1 MNNKHV
7 NVMARGVLVSPA
19 PLRAPP
25 RENSIAIKGC
35 IDPSNQLKI
44 TVKRTTS
51 SLSIMNLAHLDASS
65 AEPNDLCIIFD
76 DMPISKTQV
85 GLIKNTLAQKVLI
98 IKKNKD
104 DNDHQKFLELGFTQ
118 DIEVNQTRIYS
129 YNLKTYNNK
138 RGWNNPEG
146 WANPENF
153 EKFRW

>member
-1 MNNKHV
+1 MSKSGLNDFLV
-7 NVMARGVLVSPA
+7 GVIHNEAASSVLAITKKDLSA
-19 PLRAPP
+19 FAELC
-25 RENSIAIKGC
+25 ENS
-35 IDPSNQLKI
+35 LK
-44 TVKRTTS
+44 K
-51 SLSIMNLAHLDASS
+51 LSIMSLDHLDSNI

-85 GLIKNTLAQKVLI
+85 GLIKNMLAQKVLI

-118 DIEVNQTRIYS
+118 DIEITQARIYS

>member
-1 MNNKHV
+1 MPKSGLNDFLV
-7 NVMARGVLVSPA
+7 GVIHNEAVSSVLA
-19 PLRAPP
+19 ITKKDLSAFAELC
-25 RENSIAIKGC
+25 ENS
-35 IDPSNQLKI
+35 LK
-44 TVKRTTS
+44 K
-51 SLSIMNLAHLDASS
+51 LSIMSLGHLDSNI

-104 DNDHQKFLELGFTQ
+104 GNDHQKFLELGFTQ
-118 DIEVNQTRIYS
+118 DIEITQARIYS

-138 RGWNNPEG
+138 RGWNNPKG

>member
-1 MNNKHV
+1 MSKSGLNDFLV
-7 NVMARGVLVSPA
+7 GVIHNEAASSVLAITKKDLSA
-19 PLRAPP
+19 FAELC
-25 RENSIAIKGC
+25 ENS
-35 IDPSNQLKI
+35 LK
-44 TVKRTTS
+44 K
-51 SLSIMNLAHLDASS
+51 LSIMSLDHLDSNI
-65 AEPNDLCIIFD
+65 AEANDLCIIFD

-118 DIEVNQTRIYS
+118 DIEVTQARIYS

-138 RGWNNPEG
+138 RGWNNSEG

>member
-1 MNNKHV
+1 MPKSGLNDFLV
-7 NVMARGVLVSPA
+7 GVIHNEAVSSVLA
-19 PLRAPP
+19 ITKKDLSAFAELC
-25 RENSIAIKGC
+25 ENS
-35 IDPSNQLKI
+35 LK
-44 TVKRTTS
+44 K
-51 SLSIMNLAHLDASS
+51 LSIMSLDHLDSDI

-118 DIEVNQTRIYS
+118 DIEITQARIYS

>member
-1 MNNKHV
+1 MSKSGLNDFLV
-7 NVMARGVLVSPA
+7 GVIHNEAASSVLAITKKDLSA
-19 PLRAPP
+19 FAELC
-25 RENSIAIKGC
+25 ENS
-35 IDPSNQLKI
+35 LK
-44 TVKRTTS
+44 K
-51 SLSIMNLAHLDASS
+51 LSIMSLDHLDSNI

-85 GLIKNTLAQKVLI
+85 GFIKNTLAQKVLI

-118 DIEVNQTRIYS
+118 DIEITQARIYS

>member
-1 MNNKHV
+1 MSKSGLNDFLL
-7 NVMARGVLVSPA
+7 GVIHNEAASSVLAITKKDLSA
-19 PLRAPP
+19 FAELC
-25 RENSIAIKGC
+25 ENS
-35 IDPSNQLKI
+35 LK
-44 TVKRTTS
+44 K
-51 SLSIMNLAHLDASS
+51 LSIMSLDHLDSNI

-104 DNDHQKFLELGFTQ
+104 DNDHQKLMELGFTQ
-118 DIEVNQTRIYS
+118 DIKVTQARIYS

>member
-1 MNNKHV
+1 MSKSGLNDFMV
-7 NVMARGVLVSPA
+7 GVIHNEAASSVLAITKKDLSA
-19 PLRAPP
+19 FAELC
-25 RENSIAIKGC
+25 ENS
-35 IDPSNQLKI
+35 LK
-44 TVKRTTS
+44 K
-51 SLSIMNLAHLDASS
+51 LSIISLDHLDSNI

-85 GLIKNTLAQKVLI
+85 GFIKNTLAQKVLI

-118 DIEVNQTRIYS
+118 DIEITQARIYS

>member
-1 MNNKHV
+1 MPKSGLNDFLV
-7 NVMARGVLVSPA
+7 GVIHNEAVSSVLA
-19 PLRAPP
+19 ITKKDLSAFAELC
-25 RENSIAIKGC
+25 ENS
-35 IDPSNQLKI
+35 LK
-44 TVKRTTS
+44 K
-51 SLSIMNLAHLDASS
+51 LSIMSLDHLDSNI

-98 IKKNKD
+98 IKKNKE

-118 DIEVNQTRIYS
+118 DIEITQARIYS

-146 WANPENF
+146 WANPENY

>member
-1 MNNKHV
+1 MSKSGLNDFLV
-7 NVMARGVLVSPA
+7 GVIHNEAASSVLAITKKDLSA
-19 PLRAPP
+19 FAELC
-25 RENSIAIKGC
+25 ENS
-35 IDPSNQLKI
+35 LK
-44 TVKRTTS
+44 K
-51 SLSIMNLAHLDASS
+51 LSIMSLDHLDTNI

>member
-1 MNNKHV
+1 MSKSGLNDFLL
-7 NVMARGVLVSPA
+7 GVIHNESASSVLAITKKDLSA
-19 PLRAPP
+19 FAELC
-25 RENSIAIKGC
+25 ENS
-35 IDPSNQLKI
+35 LK
-44 TVKRTTS
+44 K
-51 SLSIMNLAHLDASS
+51 LSIMSLDHLDSNI

-118 DIEVNQTRIYS
+118 DIEVTQARIYS

>member
-1 MNNKHV
+1 MSKSGLNDFLV
-7 NVMARGVLVSPA
+7 GVIHNEAASSVLAITKKDLSA
-19 PLRAPP
+19 FAELC
-25 RENSIAIKGC
+25 ENS
-35 IDPSNQLKI
+35 LK
-44 TVKRTTS
+44 K
-51 SLSIMNLAHLDASS
+51 LSIMSLDHLDTNI

-118 DIEVNQTRIYS
+118 DIEITQARIYS

>member
-1 MNNKHV
+1 MSKSGLNDFLV
-7 NVMARGVLVSPA
+7 GVIHNEAVSSVLA
-19 PLRAPP
+19 ITKKDLSAFAELC
-25 RENSIAIKGC
+25 ENS
-35 IDPSNQLKI
+35 LK
-44 TVKRTTS
+44 K
-51 SLSIMNLAHLDASS
+51 LSIMSLDHLDSNI

-118 DIEVNQTRIYS
+118 DIEVTQARIYS

>member
-1 MNNKHV
+1 MPKSGLNDFLV
-7 NVMARGVLVSPA
+7 GVIHNEAVSSVLA
-19 PLRAPP
+19 ITKKDLSAFAELC
-25 RENSIAIKGC
+25 ENS
-35 IDPSNQLKI
+35 LK
-44 TVKRTTS
+44 K
-51 SLSIMNLAHLDASS
+51 LSIMSLDHLDSNI

-76 DMPISKTQV
+76 DIPISKTQV

-118 DIEVNQTRIYS
+118 DIEINQTRIYS

>member
-1 MNNKHV
+1 MSKSVLNDFLV
-7 NVMARGVLVSPA
+7 GVIHNEAASSVLAITKKDLSA
-19 PLRAPP
+19 FAELC
-25 RENSIAIKGC
+25 ENS
-35 IDPSNQLKI
+35 LK
-44 TVKRTTS
+44 K
-51 SLSIMNLAHLDASS
+51 LSIMSLDHLDSNIT
-65 AEPNDLCIIFD
+65 EPNDLCIIFD

-85 GLIKNTLAQKVLI
+85 GFIKNTLAQKVLI

-118 DIEVNQTRIYS
+118 DIEITQARIYS

>member
-1 MNNKHV
+1 MSKSGLNDFLV
-7 NVMARGVLVSPA
+7 GVIRNEAASSVLAITKKDLSA
-19 PLRAPP
+19 FTQLC
-25 RENSIAIKGC
+25 ENS
-35 IDPSNQLKI
+35 LK
-44 TVKRTTS
+44 K
-51 SLSIMNLAHLDASS
+51 LSIMSLDHLDSNI

-118 DIEVNQTRIYS
+118 DVEITQARIYS

>member
-1 MNNKHV
+1 MPKSGLNDFLV
-7 NVMARGVLVSPA
+7 GVIHNEAVSSVLA
-19 PLRAPP
+19 ITKKDLSAFAELC
-25 RENSIAIKGC
+25 ENS
-35 IDPSNQLKI
+35 LK
-44 TVKRTTS
+44 K
-51 SLSIMNLAHLDASS
+51 LSIMSLDHLDSDI